1 MDLGALLELQGRL
14 FFLMAIGMFLRR
26 RLLGPEFQ
34 KGLTDL
40 IVDLIL
46 PCNIITA
53 FSVEPRADLMRSAL
67 FTLLLSTLIQIGCAL
82 LAALLF
88 RRSAA
93 NRKPVLSY
101 GTICSNAG
109 FLGTPVAE
117 SVFGEEGV
125 LLASIFL
132 IPQRVFM
139 WTLGVSYFTKGG
151 GHGWKKV
158 FTNPCILAVF
168 VGTALWAARIPLP
181 GVVDGTIRSLGACNT
196 GLSMLLIGMLMS
208 GFRWRDLLDPGIL
221 RFCAVRLGLL
231 PLAVLAGCR
240 MFHAEALASQV
251 SLLLVAMPAAGTTA
265 VLAAKYGGDA
275 QFAAGCITASTFLS
289 LVTIPLWCLAAL

>member
-1 MDLGALLELQGRL
+1 MDFHALLELQGRL
-14 FFLMAIGMFLRR
+14 FLLMAIGMFLRKK
-26 RLLGPEFQ
+26 LLGQEFQ

-46 PCNIITA
+46 PCSIIGA
-53 FSVEPRADLMRSAL
+53 FSVEPRANLLKSAL
-67 FTLLLSTLIQIGCAL
+67 FTLVLSTLIQAGCAV
-82 LAALLF
+82 LAAVLF
-88 RRSAA
+88 RRSGD
-93 NRKPVLSY
+93 NRRPVLSY

-132 IPQRVFM
+132 IPQRIFM

-158 FTNPCILAVF
+158 FTNPCIIAVF
-168 VGTALWAARIPLP
+168 AGTALWAGRIRLP
-181 GVVDGTIRSLGACNT
+181 AVLDSTIHSLGACNT

-231 PLAVLAGCR
+231 PLLVLVGCR
-240 MFHAEALASQV
+240 LFHAEELASQV
-251 SLLLVAMPAAGTTA
+251 SLLLAAMPAAGTTA

-275 QFAAGCITASTFLS
+275 RFAAGCITASTFLS